1 MRNVLI
7 MLVASLALIVGSV
20 GTVAAAG
27 FSGSD
32 NPSSNPPTD
41 CASALGVAGAAGAPL
56 PSAAECP

>member
-7 MLVASLALIVGSV
+7 MVVGSLALLVGSV
-20 GTVAAAG
+20 GTVTAAG
-27 FSGSD
+27 FNGSD

-41 CASALGVAGAAGAPL
+41 CASALGVASAAGASL